1 MKKLIL
7 PLLFSTIFALQGLTQ
22 PPSPNAPDKQ
32 KVEAMKVGFITN
44 NLELTAEE
52 AKVFWPIYNQY
63 EAEKKAAR
71 QETMGDKE
79 DKKPF
84 EEMTDAEAQK
94 MIENHI
100 AMKAKDLDI
109 TKKYIVEFKKILPIK
124 KVAKLLTLDEHFKRM
139 LLDKAKENPQ
149 STKPPK
155 PPVKQ

>member
-22 PPSPNAPDKQ
+22 PPPNAPDKQ